1 MEQYE
6 KPNMEIV
13 VLGDDII
20 ITSCNIECGLP
31 GSGTIETPAF
41 P

>member
-6 KPNMEIV
+6 KPNMDLI
-13 VLGDDII
+13 VLGDDVI
-20 ITSCNIECGLP
+20 ITSCNSECGLP
-31 GSGTIETPAF
+31 GSGTIELPEL

>member
-13 VLGDDII
+13 VLGDDVI
-20 ITSCNIECGLP
+20 ITSCNSECGLG
-31 GSGTIETPAF
+31 GSSPIELPDLS
-41 P
+41 